1 MRISSTGAIEG
12 GRVLYAIGRIEAAST
27 WHPAHGSPLQENWR
41 ELVLRELMRK
51 AEDIDADAIIRVD
64 YQNDGV
70 IRIDE
75 TGVNL
80 KRVVATGIAVKL
92 SRAARFGLS
101 GIVAARHAETS
112 PDLTRAHRCAAR
124 RSSVLQ
130 NPGTLPCGHG
140 SLRNGALLRAKAD
153 RVGA

>member
-1 MRISSTGAIEG
+1 MRISSTNAIKG
-12 GRVLYAIGRIEAAST
+12 GRVLYTIGRIEAASP

-41 ELVLRELMRK
+41 ELVCELMRK
-51 AEDIDADAIIRVD
+51 AEDIDANAIIRVD

-92 SRAARFGLS
+92 S
-101 GIVAARHAETS
+101 
-112 PDLTRAHRCAAR
+112 CAA
-124 RSSVLQ
+124 
-130 NPGTLPCGHG
+130 
-140 SLRNGALLRAKAD
+140 
-153 RVGA
+153 